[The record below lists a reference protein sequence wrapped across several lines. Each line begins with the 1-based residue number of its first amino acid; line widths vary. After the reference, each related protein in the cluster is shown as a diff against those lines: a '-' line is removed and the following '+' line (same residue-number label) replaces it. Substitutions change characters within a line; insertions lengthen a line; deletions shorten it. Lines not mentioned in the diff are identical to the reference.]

1 MAANVVFKIS
11 GGKTTFLVNEYT
23 KAFIPASAPIKR
35 ASHVE
40 PLKLWQA
47 CIFRALRAAFGD
59 EGRVANWTRDWKC
72 QWVVDC
78 RPINGP
84 LHPQVFSN
92 RAEAIEFEIKYLN
105 KTLLGV

>member
-1 MAANVVFKIS
+1 MSANVVFKIS
-11 GGKTTFLVNEYT
+11 DGKTTFLVSEHT
-23 KAFIPASAPIKR
+23 KAFIPATAPVKR

-47 CIFRALRAAFGD
+47 YAFRLLRKAFGD

-72 QWVVDC
+72 QWIVDC

-92 RAEAIEFEIKYLN
+92 RAEAIEFEILWLN
-105 KTLLGV
+105 RNFLGV